1 MLTWR
6 NLVVSAIRL
15 YRLSFRLVF
24 HRKLIFMII
33 GIIVYYGILYAIAT
47 MRPGEGFGVR
57 QALRV
62 LVEIPGVVLAIYL
75 TMDLVAGERDRNTL
89 EVLFSTSMSHY
100 KIWVTRMLAVY
111 AVLAVTLVAMST
123 ISFFFFAEFPY
134 LWGGLNAFL
143 PAFLIA
149 SLTFFFSVTCR
160 SGNAAGMLSLGVL
173 LLVLITSEPLGGTEF
188 FLFLNPFDPPIGVE
202 ETMWDDKVLIN
213 RSGVFGI
220 GCLMLFLGLRR
231 MERRER
237 LLN

>member
-1 MLTWR
+1 M
-6 NLVVSAIRL
+6 SAYPL
-15 YRLSFRLVF
+15 
-24 HRKLIFMII
+24 H
-33 GIIVYYGILYAIAT
+33 GIT
-47 MRPGEGFGVR
+47 
-57 QALRV
+57 V
-62 LVEIPGVVLAIYL
+62 LDLCIVLAGPTCGRTLAQYGAHVIKVDPENRPPQVTPWIDVGRGKQSIALDL
-75 TMDLVAGERDRNTL
+75 T
-89 EVLFSTSMSHY
+89 
-100 KIWVTRMLAVY
+100 K
-111 AVLAVTLVAMST
+111 
-123 ISFFFFAEFPY
+123 P
-134 LWGGLNAFL
+134 GGLNAFL

-149 SLTFFFSVTCR
+149 SLTFFFSVICR